1 MLARHA
7 QGLQSLQLTWQPVVL
22 RRPRDGHPDLSGR
35 WTPSG
40 AKNRFY
46 VELEG
51 KKQISAGN
59 LSVAVILMALSL
71 GRAAHAL
78 PCPPRLGRD
87 YCGSHW
93 HPDGDQA
100 GMLLTTHNCAAG
112 LFWGWQQEGSSGS
125 KLQVIKSNQGEVALG
140 IGGDIAKCVCVCVR
154 GCLQNGS

>member
-22 RRPRDGHPDLSGR
+22 RRPRGGHPDLSGR

-51 KKQISAGN
+51 KKQICAGN

-71 GRAAHAL
+71 GRACSCPAL
-78 PCPPRLGRD
+78 P
-87 YCGSHW
+87 S
-93 HPDGDQA
+93 QA
-100 GMLLTTHNCAAG
+100 G
-112 LFWGWQQEGSSGS
+112 
-125 KLQVIKSNQGEVALG
+125 
-140 IGGDIAKCVCVCVR
+140 
-154 GCLQNGS
+154 